1 MINMIEEFQVSLQD
15 ADLDMEEFIETHE
28 TDIFE
33 LFETGSV
40 EVKIG
45 SDTYLIAVVI
55 ERV

>member
-15 ADLDMEEFIETHE
+15 ADLDMEEFIETYE

-40 EVKIG
+40 EVKVG

>member
-45 SDTYLIAVVI
+45 SDTYLIAIVI

>member
-1 MINMIEEFQVSLQD
+1 MIEEFQVSLQD
-15 ADLDMEEFIETHE
+15 ADLDMEEFIETYE

-40 EVKIG
+40 EVKVG